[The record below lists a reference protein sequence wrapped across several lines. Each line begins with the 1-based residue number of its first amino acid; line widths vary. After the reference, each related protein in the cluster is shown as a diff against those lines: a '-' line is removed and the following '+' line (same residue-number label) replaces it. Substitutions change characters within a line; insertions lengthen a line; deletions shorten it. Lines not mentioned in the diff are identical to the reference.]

1 MAVPSASFS
10 DDELLAYL
18 DEQLPVDRSAQ
29 VEAALRVDPALQQ
42 RTVFLIRRRDQG
54 GHTVGEI
61 WRRHRLSCPTRTQL
75 GSWLLGAIDDAW
87 AEYIEFHLQTVG
99 CRICAANVEDLRQ
112 SQSEASSVA
121 QRRQRFFE
129 SSAGGLPPRTQR

>member
-1 MAVPSASFS
+1 MADPGEPFS

-18 DEQLPVDRSAQ
+18 EEQLPVDRSAQ
-29 VEAALRVDPALQQ
+29 LEAALRIDPALQQ
-42 RTVFLIRRRDQG
+42 RAALLIRRRDQG

-75 GSWLLGAIDDAW
+75 GSWLLGAVDDAW

-99 CRICAANVEDLRQ
+99 CRLCAANVEDLRQ
-112 SQSEASSVA
+112 SQSRSPTDER
-121 QRRQRFFE
+121 RRQRFFE
-129 SSAGGLPPRTQR
+129 SSAGGLPPPSQP